1 MSKLDIL
8 MELYG
13 GDYHILVGFDKAIL
27 GFNEDEQRVIYSA
40 KKCVQILMKE
50 ERLTYNDALDFYS
63 ELAKPNR
70 YNKTANEPIFCN
82 DLLL

>member
-8 MELYG
+8 VELYG
-13 GDYHILVGFDKAIL
+13 GNFNIAVGFDNAII
-27 GFNEDEQRVIYSA
+27 GFDEEQQRVVYSA

-63 ELAKPNR
+63 EISRPNTR
-70 YNKTANEPIFCN
+70 YNKDNEPIFCN